1 MRSKEKNDD
10 SIITCNYW
18 LINWLLILILFV
30 FVVDGDGDYLN
41 GEETFNQDIICEH
54 GIY

>member
-1 MRSKEKNDD
+1 MRNKEKNED
-10 SIITCNYW
+10 SIITCNYS
-18 LINWLLILILFV
+18 LINSLLILLSFV